1 MTIPYIFRA
10 GPSSSFF
17 SLTSFMPSFTQG
29 EISSGSSEL
38 YLKYRIAASF
48 KGIFDEFERLG
59 NFIVITDFSLF
70 CFWYKI
76 LVLSGIICL
85 V

>member
-1 MTIPYIFRA
+1 MKKGSVDNTIHLQSR
-10 GPSSSFF
+10 SFLLVF

-38 YLKYRIAASF
+38 YLKYRIAAGF

-59 NFIVITDFSLF
+59 NFIVITD
-70 CFWYKI
+70 
-76 LVLSGIICL
+76 
-85 V
+85 

>member
-38 YLKYRIAASF
+38 YLKYRIAAGF

-59 NFIVITDFSLF
+59 NFIVITD
-70 CFWYKI
+70 
-76 LVLSGIICL
+76 
-85 V
+85 